1 MEENRGCGG
10 GQAGEERVGGGGS
23 IHQDPVSEAPG
34 HKSLI
39 FHPNTG
45 R

>member
-1 MEENRGCGG
+1 MRMGDVEEDK
-10 GQAGEERVGGGGS
+10 EEKRVGGGGS